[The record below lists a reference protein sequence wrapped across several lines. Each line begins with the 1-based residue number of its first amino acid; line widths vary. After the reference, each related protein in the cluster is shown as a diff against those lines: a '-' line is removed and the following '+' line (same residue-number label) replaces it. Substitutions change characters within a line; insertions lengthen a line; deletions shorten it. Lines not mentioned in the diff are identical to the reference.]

1 MRSSSTRPDRKDRV
15 CRCGGGGYGAAML
28 RVQTRR
34 PAAVAAAGMLVLAG
48 CGGDGD
54 GGERLSKDEWIEQA
68 DAICAQ
74 ANEDVEALEE
84 PTALDEIAAF
94 TDEASGISREA
105 LADLRALRPPEEDQA
120 TVDEMLDLVEQ
131 QIEIGEQ
138 IGEAAADGDQ
148 AEVQRLAAE
157 AEPIEAEANEQA
169 RAYGL
174 ADCGEDSD
182 R

>member
-1 MRSSSTRPDRKDRV
+1 MRGTRS
-15 CRCGGGGYGAAML
+15 
-28 RVQTRR
+28 RR
-34 PAAVAAAGMLVLAG
+34 PAVVAAAGLFVLAG
-48 CGGDGD
+48 CGGD

-84 PTALDEIAAF
+84 PTALDEIADF

-148 AEVQRLAAE
+148 TEVQRLAAE